1 MTDPSLTPPDWQGTT
16 DNPWQ
21 HLRQYT
27 AARIALGRTGVSLPT
42 RELLAFQL
50 AHAQARDAVHLPLD
64 FTALT
69 EQLTYLSQHHA
80 VLPAQP
86 PVQVHSQ
93 AVDRMTYLQR
103 PDLGRCLD
111 DTSRALLQ
119 QQQQPQQP
127 EQAFDLAPVIADGLS
142 AKAVADNAVPF
153 ITELAQQLASEKQ
166 PWSLAPITLVEQ
178 GRVAIADDIGD
189 LLNARITLMMI
200 GERPG
205 LSSPDSLGLYLTFA
219 PRPGLTDA
227 SRNCISN
234 VRPAGLP
241 HAQAASRAMYLLRE
255 ARRLQLSGVG
265 LKDRSGGALESVNA
279 NALEHK
285 NKPDAD
291 NATQNFL
298 LNRED

>member
-1 MTDPSLTPPDWQGTT
+1 MTDQPRTPPQWQGTT

-64 FTALT
+64 FAALSD
-69 EQLTYLSQHHA
+69 QLTQLAQLHA

-93 AVDRMTYLQR
+93 ADDRMTYLQR
-103 PDLGRCLD
+103 PDLGRCLNEA
-111 DTSRALLQ
+111 SRTRLLQ
-119 QQQQPQQP
+119 QQPVPAQPV
-127 EQAFDLAPVIADGLS
+127 DLALVIADGLS
-142 AKAVADNAVPF
+142 AKAVADNAAPF
-153 ITELAQQLASEKQ
+153 IAELAQQLASEKQ

-178 GRVAIADDIGD
+178 GRVAIADDVGD

-285 NKPDAD
+285 NKHDAD
-291 NATQNFL
+291 NATPNFL
-298 LNRED
+298 LNKKD